1 MIENL
6 IYITLIVVGVFYSG
20 FPAEIESMINSYLKR
35 KGSVGTFRIPKPFGC
50 QLCMTFWCT
59 LIYTIVIGRFSLANT
74 AVCLG
79 FALSTTAVEY
89 AIRLILETVE
99 TLLVKIGEYI
109 NS

>member
-20 FPAEIESMINSYLKR
+20 FPMEIESIVNDFLKK
-35 KGSVGTFRIPKPFGC
+35 KGSVGKFRIPKPFGC

-74 AVCLG
+74 AICLG

-89 AIRLILETVE
+89 GIRLVLETVE
-99 TLLVKIGEYI
+99 TLLVRINEYI